1 MMSDEEILASRADD
15 DQVEVN
21 VEELGD
27 SDVEVLD
34 GLEEDE

>member
-1 MMSDEEILASRADD
+1 MMSDEEILASRVDD